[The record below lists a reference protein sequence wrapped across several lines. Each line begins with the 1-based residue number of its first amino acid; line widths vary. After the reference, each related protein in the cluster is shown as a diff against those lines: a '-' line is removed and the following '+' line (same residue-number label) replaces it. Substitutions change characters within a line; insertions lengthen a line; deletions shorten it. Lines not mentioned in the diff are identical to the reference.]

1 MIDVIIKTRTVIGK
15 GELQNIPGFLSDNGY
30 KKYGFI
36 IDQAFRSNEDVAK
49 LIDELKERG
58 LHTVTYY
65 YDLPFEPDYESLD
78 IIKYHFKDRNN
89 NSSLVD
95 VIIAIGGGSVIDFA
109 KGIATLIN
117 NHDVATTYKGFPKNL
132 NPSIPIVAV
141 PTTAGTASEVTFNA
155 VFTDSKL
162 GRKLGINTH
171 NNFPVLAI
179 LDSNMTKNCPYSIAL
194 SSGLDALVHGFESF
208 ACKKSN
214 YYTRLFAKQGIIYL
228 LNNIEQALKEVE
240 NDQAREKMQFGAY
253 LAGIS
258 LFNAG
263 SGPAG
268 ALSYPL
274 GVVCKVPHG
283 IAGGFI
289 LPYLLEFNVKNGYYG
304 YFEIA
309 DELAIQGENEREK
322 CEKLVA
328 YLFDLYD
335 RLDVWAL
342 AKKYDIKTN
351 NSALSEYIDLLQG
364 AFDQNPVNFTPS
376 DGKTILNKIF

>member
-1 MIDVIIKTRTVIGK
+1 
-15 GELQNIPGFLSDNGY
+15 
-30 KKYGFI
+30 
-36 IDQAFRSNEDVAK
+36 
-49 LIDELKERG
+49 
-58 LHTVTYY
+58 
-65 YDLPFEPDYESLD
+65 
-78 IIKYHFKDRNN
+78 
-89 NSSLVD
+89 
-95 VIIAIGGGSVIDFA
+95 
-109 KGIATLIN
+109 
-117 NHDVATTYKGFPKNL
+117 
-132 NPSIPIVAV
+132 
-141 PTTAGTASEVTFNA
+141 
-155 VFTDSKL
+155 
-162 GRKLGINTH
+162 
-171 NNFPVLAI
+171 
-179 LDSNMTKNCPYSIAL
+179 
-194 SSGLDALVHGFESF
+194 
-208 ACKKSN
+208 
-214 YYTRLFAKQGIIYL
+214 L